1 MTDCDK
7 EARDAW
13 CGNCG
18 FAQSETCCSE
28 TNWKRCRMMSAPS
41 EMAYT
46 RDLLEVLLAYMKY
59 SKGVHFKSGKDEFEQ
74 WYKFVQKFHDDPIK
88 IIEEGKKDGWLT

>member
-1 MTDCDK
+1 MMQ
-7 EARDAW
+7 ENEMRELW

-18 FAQSETCCSE
+18 FIGSETCCSE

-41 EMAYT
+41 EMQYT

-59 SKGVHFKSGKDEFEQ
+59 SKGVHCKFGKDEFEL
-74 WYKFVQKFHDDPIK
+74 WHRFVKEFHDDPVV
-88 IIEEGKKDGWLT
+88 IIERGKTEGWLE